1 MKKKGL
7 IIIIYVLLILII
19 ASIIT
24 KYIDTANVSTGHE
37 PECCIEIVSQDGGKV
52 TYWGLGYKVVRYV
65 GVFPDE
71 PYEDNIG
78 VKMGSWFMK
87 YEDPTNVILNVKKFG
102 DNSTFQIREKT
113 DVDFVANLLKYS
125 KYIDELC
132 DGIID
137 YAITYDDYTY
147 DVLISCSEIRKGN
160 KQAKISDKD
169 MEELERIL
177 INANNENQKYKT
189 LKIIDGAESGNLI
202 LAKIESNSV
211 YTLDAK
217 SVDIMVDGKKAE
229 LKDLEDGMPIDIYYE
244 GNFDNVPQKQGVPI
258 DITSFCK
265 SINGHSIGTERNP
278 GGTCYD
284 LSGLYLKVLEDL
296 WETDAGLNGDIKYI
310 SIDLSEAPGELTEG
324 EKSAISYIFAKV
336 HDKQCL
342 QLTYEELVEQGYLKG
357 DRPYYFEDGILF
369 SITDSMK
376 SEEQYNGLR
385 VIKFDAQKWRSG
397 LGAYIFTDCT
407 ASWPQ
412 QGTWTDYNVGGHAIS

>member
-7 IIIIYVLLILII
+7 IITISVLLILFI
-19 ASIIT
+19 ASLII

-37 PECCIEIVSQDGGKV
+37 PECCIKIVSADGGKV

-65 GVFPDE
+65 GVSPDE
-71 PYEDNIG
+71 PYESNIG
-78 VKMGSWFMK
+78 IKMGSWFMK
-87 YEDPTNVILNVKKFG
+87 YDNPTNVVLDVKSFG
-102 DNSTFQIREKT
+102 ENKTFKVSGKA
-113 DVDFVANLLKYS
+113 DVDFITNLLKNS
-125 KYIDELC
+125 KYIDEPC

-147 DVLISCSEIRKGN
+147 NVLIGCSEIRKGN

-169 MEELERIL
+169 MKELEKIL
-177 INANNENQKYKT
+177 ANAAEKNSGYKT

-202 LAKIESNSV
+202 LAGKETNFV
-211 YTLDAK
+211 YSLDANMI
-217 SVDIMVDGKKAE
+217 DILVNGNKAD
-229 LKDLEDGMPIDIYYE
+229 LKDLEDGMPLDIYYE
-244 GNFDNVPQKQGVPI
+244 GNFDNVPQKHGVPI

-265 SINGHSIGTERNP
+265 SVNGHTIGTQENP
-278 GGTCYD
+278 GGSLYD

-296 WETDAGLNGDIKYI
+296 WEIDAGLNGGIKYI

-324 EKSAISYIFAKV
+324 EKSAISYIFTKTHNAE
-336 HDKQCL
+336 CL
-342 QLTYEELVEQGYLKG
+342 QLSFEELREQGYIEKDEL
-357 DRPYYFEDGILF
+357 YWEDGLLF

-376 SEEQYNGLR
+376 AEEHYNGLR

-397 LGAYIFTDCT
+397 TGAYYFGDCT

-412 QGTWTDYNVGGHAIS
+412 NGTWSDYNIGSQAIS

>member
-7 IIIIYVLLILII
+7 IITISVLVILFI
-19 ASIIT
+19 ASLIT

-37 PECCIEIVSQDGGKV
+37 PECCIKIVSADGGKV

-65 GVFPDE
+65 GVSPDE
-71 PYEDNIG
+71 PYESNIG
-78 VKMGSWFMK
+78 IKMGSWFMK
-87 YEDPTNVILNVKKFG
+87 YDNPTNVVLDVKSFG
-102 DNSTFQIREKT
+102 ENKTFKVSGKA
-113 DVDFVANLLKYS
+113 DVDFITNLLKNS
-125 KYIDELC
+125 KYIDEPC

-147 DVLISCSEIRKGN
+147 NVLIGCSEIRKGN

-169 MEELERIL
+169 MKELEKIL
-177 INANNENQKYKT
+177 ANAAEKNSGYKT

-202 LAKIESNSV
+202 LAGKETNFV
-211 YTLDAK
+211 YSLDANMI
-217 SVDIMVDGKKAE
+217 DILVNGNKAD
-229 LKDLEDGMPIDIYYE
+229 LKDLEDGMPLDIYYE
-244 GNFDNVPQKQGVPI
+244 GNFDNVPQKHGVPI

-265 SINGHSIGTERNP
+265 SVNGHTIGTQENP
-278 GGTCYD
+278 GGSLYD

-296 WETDAGLNGDIKYI
+296 WEIDAGLNGGIKYI

-324 EKSAISYIFAKV
+324 EKSAISYIFTKTHNAE
-336 HDKQCL
+336 CL
-342 QLTYEELVEQGYLKG
+342 QLSFEELREQGYIEKDEL
-357 DRPYYFEDGILF
+357 YWEDGLLF

-376 SEEQYNGLR
+376 AEEHYNGLR

-397 LGAYIFTDCT
+397 TGAYYFGDCT

-412 QGTWTDYNVGGHAIS
+412 NGTWSDYNIGSQAIS